1 MIVIELNNVLHVL
14 EVPPEVQVGKLGL
27 EGIGHPEAKES
38 HSEARDLHC
47 PTEHVQHPHACR
59 PHVRHLAQCDRR
71 VGPVTL
77 ATVPRIQIRGV
88 EEKSFV

>member
-1 MIVIELNNVLHVL
+1 MIDFNDVLQVL
-14 EVPPEVQVGKLGL
+14 EVPLEVQMGKLGL
-27 EGIGHPEAKES
+27 EDIGRPEAKES

-77 ATVPRIQIRGV
+77 ATVPGIQIRGV

>member
-1 MIVIELNNVLHVL
+1 MIGIELNDVLQVL
-14 EVPPEVQVGKLGL
+14 EVPPEVRVGKFGL

-38 HSEARDLHC
+38 PSEARNLHC

-59 PHVRHLAQCDRR
+59 PHIPHPAQCDRR
-71 VGPVTL
+71 V
-77 ATVPRIQIRGV
+77 ATVPRIEIRGV